1 MKIYGGI
8 KHNVPKA
15 PELSRENVL
24 TKLIA
29 TNRVWVLEKNLSLC
43 PKCPHSISIR
53 FFITNITEKE
63 IINTTNSCRIK

>member
-8 KHNVPKA
+8 KHNVPKI

-29 TNRVWVLEKNLSLC
+29 TNSVWVLEKKSFCVSKMSAFNFYKILH
-43 PKCPHSISIR
+43 KVYNRKRNNKYH
-53 FFITNITEKE
+53 K
-63 IINTTNSCRIK
+63 